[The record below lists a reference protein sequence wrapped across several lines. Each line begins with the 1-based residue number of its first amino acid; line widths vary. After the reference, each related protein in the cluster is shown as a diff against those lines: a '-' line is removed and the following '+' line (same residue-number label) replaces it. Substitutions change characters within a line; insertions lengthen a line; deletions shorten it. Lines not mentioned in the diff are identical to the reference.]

1 MIQVSGFTH
10 GGPGRVDLVERVPEP
25 GPSYADVSEMLL
37 MEFGPTHGLR
47 RVSELLQS
55 CRVRL
60 ADDPSGTPKALE
72 RLARAELSV
81 PMVLVP
87 RQAAR

>member
-1 MIQVSGFTH
+1 MMQVSGYTQ
-10 GGPGRVDLVERVPEP
+10 GGRGRVDLIERAPEP
-25 GPSYADVSEMLL
+25 GPSYADVTEQLL

-47 RVSELLQS
+47 RVSELLQR

-60 ADDPSGTPKALE
+60 AADPTACPRALE
-72 RLARAELSV
+72 QLARAELSV
-81 PMVLVP
+81 PTVHLP